1 MVPKVSILL
10 PAYNQEKYI
19 EETVESI
26 LSQTFTDFEFIIL
39 DDASSDRTAE
49 RIQTFE
55 DERITFYQN
64 AENLGSVGT
73 LNKGL
78 ALCRGEYIA
87 RIDGDDIAYPDRLA
101 KQVAFLDSHPDVG
114 VVGSAVQCF
123 SDSGMGKVMRYE
135 TDSAALFSSFLLA
148 ETSMVAHPAVM
159 MRRCLFEGGIQYSQE
174 HFYAEDYK
182 LWNDLKWHTRIAN
195 MSEVLLKYRIHQA
208 SMSRSK
214 PELQANLRTSIAA
227 AEYERFLGEDV
238 GGCKSTA
245 REMFASLSYSQL
257 VRLVWGLQ
265 QQIGMVNALKAV
277 GGAVLRVKVIPPLVA
292 VKHMMERMVGQ
303 YAE

>member
-87 RIDGDDIAYPDRLA
+87 RIDGDDIAYPERLA
-101 KQVAFLDSHPDVG
+101 KQVAFLDSHSDVG

-123 SDSGMGKVMRYE
+123 SDSGMGEVMRYE
-135 TDSAALFSSFLLA
+135 TDSSALFSSFLLA

-182 LWNDLKWHTRIAN
+182 LWNDLKWHARIGN
-195 MSEVLLKYRIHQA
+195 LPDVLLKYRIHQS

-214 PELQANLRTSIAA
+214 PELQARLRTDIAA
-227 AEYERFLGEDV
+227 IEYERIMGENV
-238 GGCKSTA
+238 GSGKSTA
-245 REMFASLSYSQL
+245 QEIFSSLSWLQL
-257 VRLVWGLQ
+257 FKLLCGLQRHVGLAAAVKAICKTMLSVTVVPYLVSIKHKMERLVGL
-265 QQIGMVNALKAV
+265 
-277 GGAVLRVKVIPPLVA
+277 
-292 VKHMMERMVGQ
+292 